1 MGIII
6 MEEIAKERKTRML
19 NREGFDLWADGYD
32 RSVGLSDEDGSYPF
46 AGYRDIL
53 NAIYGRI
60 LSDGGRDVLDVGF
73 GTGVLAARL
82 YQQGCRIYGQ
92 DFSPRM
98 IELAREKMPEAELV
112 QGNFTLGVAE
122 PLTRRRYDA
131 IVATYSLHHLT
142 DAQKPGFIRSLTA
155 LLREGGRLYIGDVAF
170 ETRAE
175 LEACRARAGEEW
187 DSDEAYFVCGELRA
201 FFPELKFEKF
211 SDCAGLLTLEHQD
224 G

>member
-1 MGIII
+1 
-6 MEEIAKERKTRML
+6 ML
-19 NREGFDLWADGYD
+19 SSQGFDLWADGYD
-32 RSVGLSDEDGSYPF
+32 QSVGLTDEEGGYPF
-46 AGYRDIL
+46 AGYKELLSR
-53 NAIYGRI
+53 IYQRV
-60 LSDGGRDVLDVGF
+60 LTRKSPRVLDIGF
-73 GTGVLAARL
+73 GTGTLAARL

-112 QGNFTLGVAE
+112 QGDFTLGVAE
-122 PLTRRRYDA
+122 SLTRRRYDA

-187 DSDEAYFVCGELRA
+187 DSDEVYFVCGELRA